1 MLDQA
6 LDFGDVNPF
15 TRPIAPPFH
24 LEWPVAMFRVTL
36 PMIRGRSG
44 RVSNPFENVI
54 YALLEST
61 GGLDEQSLA
70 AKTCL
75 PIDMVRNVIH
85 RLKDNEEIDA
95 NCRVVDLGRRSYLQN
110 KQELTYGAAMV
121 FKELVSGR
129 LLPFLHVVKDNVPLK
144 TKDFP
149 RGNHRRLHKGSEQGF
164 LEPPSVQ
171 DIMRIVTRMKRR
183 GAEFAESL
191 QMSKINQIRI
201 APAVEEFWLDCPIAI
216 QSHDGDFR
224 IADPFGI
231 GFSQILEKVLDDRL
245 ATDEI
250 LARWMTFW
258 RKSLSKNNKT
268 EVETR
273 REPYDTYK
281 NSQLYSELMFALR
294 PRLGSHRSI
303 DQIYASIEWALF
315 YCCERFGRNN
325 AVNKLGHRAPSDHAG
340 WLTGI
345 ALSIGFEVPEGG
357 LRAVTRGKLDDFE
370 DGKAEMAT
378 VLAVA
383 LVQAG
388 FDEVHPLRLIAKAYP
403 NLIFR
408 IRDLA
413 ESRGEQVHGRARA
426 MPSEIELVSDEFMRS
441 VVSTLIPSIV
451 FSTGTRDVDAGTAAD
466 ELLEART
473 NLQNQFGY
481 EIIRRMG
488 PTTEA
493 ALLNAERDWMTIK
506 DGDDGRALVNNL
518 YSAVQSALR
527 GLCGMSYSVADTHQ
541 SLLVLAEENS
551 KKSGLGSLPPVLKTV
566 NVRRI
571 QTALQGSDL
580 SLGAAILAM
589 LIASRHEILQGI
601 AELKPDFLVVVAEL
615 LEIRGHGNHPIP
627 IRIKEIERIR
637 AHTIMVV
644 SALIDLTDWT

>member
-1 MLDQA
+1 MLDRA
-6 LDFGDVNPF
+6 LDFGAVNPF

-24 LEWPVAMFRVTL
+24 LEWPVAVFRVTL

-75 PIDMVRNVIH
+75 PIDMVRNVIL

-95 NCRVVDLGRRSYLQN
+95 NCRVVDLGRKSYSQN
-110 KQELTYGAAMV
+110 KQESTYGTAMV

-144 TKDFP
+144 TKEFP
-149 RGNHRRLHKGSEQGF
+149 RGNYRRLTKGSEQGF

-245 ATDEI
+245 AADEI
-250 LARWMTFW
+250 LARWMTVW
-258 RKSLSKNNKT
+258 RESLKKNNKT

-294 PRLGSHRSI
+294 PRSGSHRSI

-315 YCCERFGRNN
+315 YCCERFGRNY
-325 AVNKLGHRAPSDHAG
+325 AVNKLQIRTPSDHAG

-357 LRAVTRGKLDDFE
+357 PRAVTGGKLDDFE

-378 VLAVA
+378 VLAIA
-383 LVQAG
+383 LVQAE
-388 FDEVHPLRLIAKAYP
+388 FNEVHPLRLIAKVYP
-403 NLIFR
+403 DLIFR
-408 IRDLA
+408 VRDLA

-451 FSTGTRDVDAGTAAD
+451 FATGTRDVDAATAAD

-473 NLQNQFGY
+473 SLQNQFGY
-481 EIIRRMG
+481 EIIRRME

-493 ALLNAERDWMTIK
+493 ALLNAERDWMTMK

-551 KKSGLGSLPPVLKTV
+551 KKSGLGSLPSVLKTV

-571 QTALQGSDL
+571 QTALQGSDP
-580 SLGAAILAM
+580 SLGAAVLAM

-601 AELKPDFLVVVAEL
+601 AELKSDFLVVVAEL

-627 IRIKEIERIR
+627 MRIKEIERIR
-637 AHTIMVV
+637 VQAIMVV
-644 SALIDLTDWT
+644 AALIDLTDWT

>member
-1 MLDQA
+1 MLDRA

-24 LEWPVAMFRVTL
+24 LEWPVAVFRVTL

-54 YALLEST
+54 YALLELTS
-61 GGLDEQSLA
+61 GLDEQSLA

-75 PIDMVRNVIH
+75 PIDMVRNVLN

-95 NCRVVDLGRRSYLQN
+95 NCRVIDPWRKSYLQN
-110 KQELTYGAAMV
+110 EQELTYGTAMV

-129 LLPFLHVVKDNVPLK
+129 LLPFLHVFKDNVSLK
-144 TKDFP
+144 TKEFP
-149 RGNHRRLHKGSEQGF
+149 KGKYRRLPKGSEQSF

-191 QMSKINQIRI
+191 QMPSINQIRI

-245 ATDEI
+245 ATDEK
-250 LARWMTFW
+250 LARWMTVW
-258 RKSLSKNNKT
+258 RESLKKNDKT

-273 REPYDTYK
+273 SEPYDTYK
-281 NSQLYSELMFALR
+281 NNRLYPELISRLR
-294 PRLGSHRSI
+294 TRSGSHRNI
-303 DQIYASIEWALF
+303 DQIFQSIEWALF
-315 YCCERFGRNN
+315 YCCERFGRNY
-325 AVNKLGHRAPSDHAG
+325 AVNKLGRRTPADHAG

-345 ALSIGFEVPEGG
+345 ASSIGFEVPEGYF
-357 LRAVTRGKLDDFE
+357 RAVIRGKLDDFE
-370 DGKAEMAT
+370 DEKSEMRT
-378 VLAVA
+378 VFAIA
-383 LVQAG
+383 LVQAEFNEG
-388 FDEVHPLRLIAKAYP
+388 HPLRLLAKAYP

-408 IRDLA
+408 VRDIDK
-413 ESRGEQVHGRARA
+413 SRGEQLHGKARA

-451 FSTGTRDVDAGTAAD
+451 FAAGTRDVDAGTAAD
-466 ELLEART
+466 ELFEART

-481 EIIRRMG
+481 EAIRRME

-493 ALLNAERDWMTIK
+493 ALLNAERDWMNLK
-506 DGDDGRALVNNL
+506 DGDDARALVNNL

-527 GLCGMSYSVADTHQ
+527 GLCGRSYSEADIHQ
-541 SLLVLAEENS
+541 SLFVLAEENS

-571 QTALQGSDL
+571 QTALQGSDP
-580 SLGAAILAM
+580 SLGAAVLAM

-601 AELKPDFLVVVAEL
+601 AELKSDFLVVVAEL

-627 IRIKEIERIR
+627 MRIKEVERIR
-637 AHTIMVV
+637 ANLIMVV
-644 SALIDLTDWT
+644 AALIDLTDWT